1 MNRIEQKRNL
11 TPLLYQFCWENGGWL
26 AEFFSRHEETRVD
39 DILAVDL
46 HYWIGLTDFAFEG
59 IGVKG
64 ISGSYLGVWMWQE
77 SHEEVP
83 YQNWCPGEPNNLN
96 GDEDCVEKIGTDM
109 WNDRPCDYN
118 APHALC
124 QAHP

>member
-1 MNRIEQKRNL
+1 M
-11 TPLLYQFCWENGGWL
+11 

-64 ISGSYLGVWMWQE
+64 ISGSRKKSILLRSLDVAGK
-77 SHEEVP
+77 S
-83 YQNWCPGEPNNLN
+83 
-96 GDEDCVEKIGTDM
+96 
-109 WNDRPCDYN
+109 
-118 APHALC
+118 
-124 QAHP
+124 